1 MAENFVEL
9 VNKKSDATEH
19 FRFNFDD
26 ISVWGKNR
34 IRVRGNDY
42 SVSKNGLDSL
52 LEVLDIPKPYA
63 NRCPEDFLVNTMNFW
78 IKQKEDNPYALLAEN
93 NVIRNFIKPEYPYI
107 PIAQVWG
114 EIENSLGNSFEIA
127 NSYIGEDSVTAVAL
141 TPTYEKKVVDS
152 VVQGGVQFTYS
163 DSWSEFPSFDTYLHR
178 LVCSNGM
185 TAPVRERMKFRI
197 SGKSYTEI
205 FGTMKVFLNKAVD
218 NISGMIEGLELLNND
233 EVTNVRAVIKKIC
246 EENGLPKKIY
256 SALLEAASA
265 KEFLQTIPDERI
277 TTMHDVINLVTY
289 VGSHNNDLTSDH
301 RSNLLTIGGNS
312 ALYHAERCSSCGSAV

>member
-9 VNKKSDATEH
+9 INKKSDDTKH
-19 FRFNFDD
+19 SRFSFGDVA
-26 ISVWGKNR
+26 ILEKSKV
-34 IRVRGNDY
+34 RVEDNEYD
-42 SVSKNGLDSL
+42 VSENGLESL

-63 NRCPEDFLVNTMNFW
+63 RRCPEDFLVDTMNFW

-93 NVIRNFIKPEYPYI
+93 NVIRNFVKPEYPYI

-127 NSYIGEDSVTAVAL
+127 NSHIGEDFVTAVAL
-141 TPTYEKKVVDS
+141 TPNYEKNVVDS
-152 VVQGGVQFTYS
+152 IVQGGVQFTYA
-163 DSWSEFPSFDTYLHR
+163 DSWSEFPSFETYLHR
-178 LVCSNGM
+178 LICTNGM
-185 TAPVRERMKFRI
+185 TAPVREHMKFRI
-197 SGKSYTEI
+197 SGKSYSEI

-218 NISGMIEGLELLNND
+218 NIGGMIEGLEMLNND
-233 EVTNVRAVIKKIC
+233 EVTNIKAVIKKIC

-256 SALLEAASA
+256 AALLEAASA
-265 KEFLQTIPDERI
+265 REFLQTIPDERI

-289 VGSHNNDLTSDH
+289 VGSHNSELNSDH
-301 RSNLLTIGGNS
+301 RANLLTIGGNS